1 MVHEEKLIEYLSKE
15 IEAHTNNL
23 MTFRERINFA
33 IFIGPFV
40 LLGSLL
46 YSAKHVVGIKNW
58 WVFIPALIV
67 MVLSYLTMSRA
78 CARIE
83 IQMWDQCNTWRG
95 LIAEISKGNTER
107 VTPKDFRFEHYI
119 GVGYWVVYL
128 AMTLAFACV
137 LVLFWQLQTAQ

>member
-1 MVHEEKLIEYLSKE
+1 MVHEKKLIGYLSKE

-33 IFIGPFV
+33 VFIGPFV
-40 LLGSLL
+40 LLGALL
-46 YSAKHVVGIKNW
+46 YSNKHVVGIKHW
-58 WVFIPALIV
+58 WVFLLALVV

-83 IQMWDQCNTWRG
+83 IQIWDQCNRWRG

-107 VTPKDFRFEHYI
+107 VTPDEFKFKHDVGF
-119 GVGYWVVYL
+119 GYWVVYL
-128 AMTLAFACV
+128 AMTVAFGCV
-137 LVLFWQLQTAQ
+137 LVIFWQLKTV